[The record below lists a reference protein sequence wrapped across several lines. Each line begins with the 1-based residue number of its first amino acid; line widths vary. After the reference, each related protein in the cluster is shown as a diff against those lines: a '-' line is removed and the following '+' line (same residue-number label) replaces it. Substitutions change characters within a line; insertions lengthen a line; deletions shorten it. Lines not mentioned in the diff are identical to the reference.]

1 MRRAKLLVLAALLA
15 VPAAAA
21 QADDAGTLTVVGTS
35 DVFDSNLVQSV
46 LKPGFEAAYPQYRL
60 NYVSKG
66 SGAAIAYAE
75 AGTASALVVHAASLE
90 NQFVAGG
97 YSAEQYGRAI
107 FWGDYVLLGPAGDP
121 AGVLTGAPHDV
132 VTAFEKIAQAGAQGT
147 ANFVSR
153 GGTPGTTVAEHAIWA
168 LTGGVTLCTVS
179 DANGG
184 GSSPSTAGGSCPS
197 SIPSPSWYHA
207 TGLTQGPNVIN
218 GDTCNYNGGG
228 CYVLTDRA
236 TFDYLQSTGAIH
248 ALQVVTR
255 DNDASAR
262 GTNTLLV
269 NSFHAY
275 AINARKFAGQPNVQI
290 NSAAATAFLDWV
302 TSPEGQARVGAY
314 LGTTGDAPFLPDASP
329 AITAKALPRRS
340 AAGKP
345 LVVRGSVANVVPG
358 TPPLAGVTV
367 TLSALRTS
375 IAALNPFA
383 RPVAVATMNTTA
395 DGSYVFR

>member
-1 MRRAKLLVLAALLA
+1 
-15 VPAAAA
+15 
-21 QADDAGTLTVVGTS
+21 
-35 DVFDSNLVQSV
+35 
-46 LKPGFEAAYPQYRL
+46 
-60 NYVSKG
+60 
-66 SGAAIAYAE
+66 
-75 AGTASALVVHAASLE
+75 
-90 NQFVAGG
+90 
-97 YSAEQYGRAI
+97 
-107 FWGDYVLLGPAGDP
+107 
-121 AGVLTGAPHDV
+121 
-132 VTAFEKIAQAGAQGT
+132 
-147 ANFVSR
+147 
-153 GGTPGTTVAEHAIWA
+153 
-168 LTGGVTLCTVS
+168 
-179 DANGG
+179 
-184 GSSPSTAGGSCPS
+184 
-197 SIPSPSWYHA
+197 
-207 TGLTQGPNVIN
+207 
-218 GDTCNYNGGG
+218 
-228 CYVLTDRA
+228 VLTDRA

-395 DGSYVFR
+395 DGSYVFRIRPTANARYTVSTPQISQIENAALKPVFGDLLSPGEQALSGVGAGRRRPATRWLLRWPSTTSGG